1 MRFLKSPRIHCRI
14 KECWRLAFDPHRCV
28 DICWSGRCV
37 WQITF
42 ACFLLILTTFNI
54 NVKKNCFESS
64 YKNISLYLTLS
75 ILFMILCTSTLI
87 VFKFRNCKL
96 LYYTVRNKYKQ
107 LQCLSSNPFQSTI
120 VVHVFYCYMYIHRR
134 WLTIILV
141 NGNLTIC

>member
-1 MRFLKSPRIHCRI
+1 MQNQSVLTPSIWSPSMCRY
-14 KECWRLAFDPHRCV
+14 
-28 DICWSGRCV
+28 
-37 WQITF
+37 
-42 ACFLLILTTFNI
+42 LLIGTVCVTD
-54 NVKKNCFESS
+54 NVCVFFSYSNYIQHKCGKKCFESS
-64 YKNISLYLTLS
+64 YKNISLYLTIS

-107 LQCLSSNPFQSTI
+107 LQYLSSNPFQSTI